1 MTSINEFLATYP
13 YIDLPHQWLG
23 WFGLVLLA
31 GLVIWGTLHTIKNS
45 PLPDNRQW
53 LLFGIFAIFTP
64 VFALIIGVRLPGAG
78 ALPLPNI
85 PGETSAPVL
94 LPLAALPWVLAG
106 GIIGTLP
113 AVLLGMISGLL
124 LALWGTHTLFTPVEI
139 AGLALLFSLAIRQPY
154 RTRFFRFVRRPFG
167 AALVLCGVYLPVFI
181 LSAFFSAN
189 GSLAARLDYALTQ
202 TWLSIIARLI
212 ELLAAGL
219 LAEVLFVVRPR
230 EWPHPGFLK
239 PSPAESSLQTRFL
252 AGSIPL
258 FAVFF
263 LVLMVGDWWMAG
275 SAARQMIQGRM
286 ESTAKI
292 AVEGMPY
299 LLETGQSLA
308 ASAARPELLKLAPDE
323 LNVQLGEQLR
333 SVPFFRQL
341 FVFDA
346 VGEPVGGYPI
356 QSIDLLRLDEQE
368 RVGIDLALNGV
379 GAQTYTIPPWPG
391 ESTAQVVFLTAIRD
405 ASGRTQGVL
414 LARTD
419 LESNPFTQPAIQAL
433 LSINEERGEAVILDE
448 NGHILYHTIPDS
460 TLIMNRYAGMMPDEA
475 SFYDEVSSTGTRQLV
490 YYQPVSGRPWSVVL
504 SIPAE
509 RAQDL
514 ALGIAIPLL
523 LILLVFAIV
532 ATAVLSIGLRSITA
546 YLQKLSWQAT
556 LISQGQL
563 DSVLAVQGEDEAGR
577 LARAFETMRLGLKAR
592 LEELNRLLKVSQ
604 GVTANL
610 EIGQSLEP
618 LMQAA
623 LDDQAAA
630 VRVVLIPEVGM
641 DLQGSKRITF
651 GVGPKAADYAHL
663 DGQVF
668 DLMRKEKVVPIPN
681 LRRLRRLTRQ
691 PEKDHPGALIAF
703 ALISEKIYYGTLW
716 IAYDTPRSFS
726 VEHVRFLTTLASE
739 AAMAAANAR
748 LYATA
753 EIGRKRLEAVL
764 ASTPDPVLVIDEQDR
779 LLLLNPAAVQVPALL
794 SHTTAGVPLSKA
806 IEPLELRAL
815 LAAPDQ
821 NRISSRE
828 INMPNNQVFYASV
841 SPVLVD
847 EHAVGKVCI
856 LRDITHFKELDALK
870 SEFVAT
876 VSHDL
881 RSPLTLMRGYATM
894 LQMVGELNEQQK
906 AYVTKIVSGIEGMSQ
921 LVSNLLDLGRIEAG
935 IGLQTERINPQD
947 VIDQVVHALQPRATQ
962 KNIQLVYEAD
972 CENGGTIEADPVLLR
987 QAIYNLVENALKF
1000 TRVNGQVNV
1009 GLQWRYDS
1017 VIVEV
1022 TDSGI
1027 GIAPL
1032 DLPRIFEKFYR
1043 SGQREAN
1050 QQRGTGLG
1058 LAIVKSIA
1066 ERHKG
1071 RVWVES
1077 QLGRGSHFYLEVP
1090 FQPVVKQI
1098 V

>member
-1 MTSINEFLATYP
+1 MTIINEFLATYP
-13 YIDLPHQWLG
+13 YLDLPHQWLG
-23 WFGLVLLA
+23 WFGLLLLA
-31 GLVIWGTLHTIKNS
+31 GLVAWGTYQAIKTS

-53 LLFGIFAIFTP
+53 LLTGVFAIFTP
-64 VFALIIGVRLPGAG
+64 LFALIIGVRMPGAG
-78 ALPLPNI
+78 ALPLPNL
-85 PGETSAPVL
+85 PGEASAPVL
-94 LPLAALPWVLAG
+94 LPLAAVPWVLAG
-106 GIIGTLP
+106 GVIGTLP
-113 AVLLGMISGLL
+113 AVLLGLISGAL

-139 AGLALLFSLAIRQPY
+139 AGLALLFSLAIRQPF
-154 RTRFFRFVRRPFG
+154 RTRFFRFIRRPFG
-167 AALVLCGVYLPVFI
+167 AALVLSGVYLPVFI
-181 LSAFFSAN
+181 LSAFFATN

-202 TWLSIIARLI
+202 TWLTIIARLI
-212 ELLAAGL
+212 EFLVAGAV
-219 LAEVLFVVRPR
+219 AEVVFIVRPR
-230 EWPHPGFLK
+230 DWPHPGFLK

-252 AGSIPL
+252 AGFIPL

-275 SAARQMIQGRM
+275 SAARQMIHGRM
-286 ESTAKI
+286 QSTAKI

-299 LLETGQSLA
+299 FLETGQSMA
-308 ASAARPELLKLAPDE
+308 ASAAQPDLLQLDSDE
-323 LNVQLGEQLR
+323 LHDRLGDQLR
-333 SVPFFRQL
+333 SAPFFRQF
-341 FVFDA
+341 FVFDEK
-346 VGEPVGGYPI
+346 GEPLGGYPI
-356 QSIDLLRLDEQE
+356 KSVDQLRLDEQE
-368 RVGIDLALNGV
+368 RVGVDLALDGV
-379 GAQTYTIPPWPG
+379 SAQTYTIAPWPG
-391 ESTAQVVFLTAIRD
+391 ESSAQVSFLTAIKDRD
-405 ASGRTQGVL
+405 GRARGVL

-419 LESNPFTQPAIQAL
+419 LESNPFTQPALQAL
-433 LSINEERGEAVILDE
+433 LSISEEQGEAVILDE

-460 TLIMNRYAGMMPDEA
+460 TLIMNRYAGAMPDEA
-475 SFYDEVSSTGTRQLV
+475 SFFDEISSTGTRQMV
-490 YYQPVSGRPWSVVL
+490 YYQPVTGRSWAVVL

-523 LILLVFAIV
+523 LILLVFAAV

-577 LARAFETMRLGLKAR
+577 LARAFETMRIGLKAR
-592 LEELNRLLKVSQ
+592 LEELNQLLKVSQ

-610 EIGQSLEP
+610 EICQAIEP
-618 LMQAA
+618 VMQAA

-641 DLQGSKRITF
+641 DLQGSKRISY
-651 GVGPKAADYAHL
+651 GLGPKAADYAHL

-691 PEKDHPGALIAF
+691 PDKEHPGALIAF
-703 ALISEKIYYGTLW
+703 ALVSENIYYGTLW
-716 IAYDTPRSFS
+716 IAYESPRSFS

-779 LLLLNPAAVQVPALL
+779 LLLLNPAAAQVPGLL
-794 SHTTAGVPLSKA
+794 AHTTTGIPLARA

-821 NRISSRE
+821 NRITSRE
-828 INMPNNQVFYASV
+828 ISMPNNQVFYASV

-847 EHAVGKVCI
+847 DHPVGKVCI

-906 AYVTKIVSGIEGMSQ
+906 TYVSQIVSGIEGMSQ

-935 IGLQTERINPQD
+935 IGLQTERIKPHD
-947 VIDQVVHALQPRATQ
+947 VIDQVIHALQPKAAQ
-962 KNIQLVYEAD
+962 KSIRLTYEANG
-972 CENGGTIEADPVLLR
+972 ENDGTIEADPVLLR

-1000 TRVNGQVNV
+1000 TRVNGEVCV
-1009 GLQWRYDS
+1009 GLQWHYDS
-1017 VIVEV
+1017 VIIEV

-1077 QLGRGSHFYLEVP
+1077 QLGKGSHFYLEVP
-1090 FQPVVKQI
+1090 IQPVTKPI